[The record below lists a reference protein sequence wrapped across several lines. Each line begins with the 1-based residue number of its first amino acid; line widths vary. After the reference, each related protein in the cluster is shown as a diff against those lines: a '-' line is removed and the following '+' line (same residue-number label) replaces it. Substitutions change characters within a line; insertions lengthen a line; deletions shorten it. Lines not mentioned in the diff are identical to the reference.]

1 MTHVK
6 LAGVLAQGG
15 VVLFNKVPANLIL
28 GGGRRGIIGTLSGI
42 CRNSRCRS
50 KLLLVVGVAVCCH
63 IEFLLCFNRVWVL
76 FRGRNDRGL
85 RNVVYRRQRKESRG
99 RRGNEYSRDRARQK
113 LRPEHANFSFAL
125 ALPKQGK
132 VVGKGF

>member
-28 GGGRRGIIGTLSGI
+28 RGRRRGIIGTLSGVGGD
-42 CRNSRCRS
+42 RCGS

-63 IEFLLCFNRVWVL
+63 GDVLLCFNWVWVL
-76 FRGRNDRGL
+76 FRGRNGL
-85 RNVVYRRQRKESRG
+85 GASECRVSTPQEIIERSTWE
-99 RRGNEYSRDRARQK
+99 
-113 LRPEHANFSFAL
+113 
-125 ALPKQGK
+125 
-132 VVGKGF
+132 